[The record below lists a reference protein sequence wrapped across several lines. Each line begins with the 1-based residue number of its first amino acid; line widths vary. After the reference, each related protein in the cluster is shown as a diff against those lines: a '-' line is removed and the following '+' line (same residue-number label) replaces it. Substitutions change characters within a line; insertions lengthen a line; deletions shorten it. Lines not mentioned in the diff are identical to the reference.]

1 MNARTHCAGNVDALN
16 VSTFSSCWFQLDNLL
31 DNNKAN
37 PTLRTPKEIEQIV
50 DNERKEWEK
59 IVYEL
64 ENSEVYKNA
73 DISVIP
79 TLFSEG
85 TSLSCLEAMSTAN
98 AVIATRIGGL
108 TDLIINN
115 YNGKLIEPNKE
126 SLYIAIKDFL
136 NNSELMEKCKK
147 NAREVSKVFSK
158 DIWIDKW
165 KKVIKKYSKK
175 VGKQENI
182 YYNVTKIYVSPQ
194 NIESAK
200 LNKIILEKLIDNNLV
215 YIVNDN
221 ENRKHSYGRLQYIKE
236 DEDLY
241 RNSDYVLIDKD
252 YENKENIIGEYIDI

>member
-1 MNARTHCAGNVDALN
+1 MAKKAENKKVENKQEVVIKIEGQDWTEA
-16 VSTFSSCWFQLDNLL
+16 VS
-31 DNNKAN
+31 KAFEE
-37 PTLRTPKEIEQIV
+37 K
-50 DNERKEWEK
+50 RKDVTVSGFRKGKVPRNIYEK
-59 IVYEL
+59 
-64 ENSEVYKNA
+64 N
-73 DISVIP
+73 
-79 TLFSEG
+79 FG
-85 TSLSCLEAMSTAN
+85 
-98 AVIATRIGGL
+98 
-108 TDLIINN
+108 
-115 YNGKLIEPNKE
+115 KE
-126 SLYIAIKDFL
+126 SLYMAIKDFL
-136 NNSELMEKCKK
+136 NNPELMEKCKK

-165 KKVIKKYSKK
+165 KKVIKNYSKK

-221 ENRKHSYGRLQYIKE
+221 ENRKHSYGRLQYVKE

-241 RNSDYVLIDKD
+241 RNFDYVLIDKD